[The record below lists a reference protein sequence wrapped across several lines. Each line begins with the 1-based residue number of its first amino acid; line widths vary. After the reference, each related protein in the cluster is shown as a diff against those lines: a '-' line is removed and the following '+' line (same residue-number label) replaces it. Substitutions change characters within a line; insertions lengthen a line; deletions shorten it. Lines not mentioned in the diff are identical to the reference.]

1 MYDFFEKVNERHL
14 KMVNVNYKKWLDL
27 ARLYCHFNKII
38 KLPGTSFLTP
48 ALSQKH
54 VRNASHAVH

>member
-1 MYDFFEKVNERHL
+1 MYDFFEKVNEGHL
-14 KMVNVNYKKWLDL
+14 KMVNANYQKWPDL

-38 KLPGTSFLTP
+38 KGPGTSFLAV

-54 VRNASHAVH
+54 VRNASHTVH

>member
-1 MYDFFEKVNERHL
+1 MYDFFENVNEGHL
-14 KMVNVNYKKWLDL
+14 KMINVNYEKWADL

-38 KLPGTSFLTP
+38 KGPETNFLDP

-54 VRNASHAVH
+54 VRNGSHTVH